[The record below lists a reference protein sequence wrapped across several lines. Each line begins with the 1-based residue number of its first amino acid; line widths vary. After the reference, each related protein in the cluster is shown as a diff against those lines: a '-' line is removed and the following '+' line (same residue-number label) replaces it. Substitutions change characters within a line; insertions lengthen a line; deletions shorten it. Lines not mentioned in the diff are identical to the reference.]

1 MENAKVGTRNSRFN
15 WTKVGGVSK
24 GTKITIELKPGTL
37 EFDLDLAGLDA
48 IRGPEHSSTVSR
60 TSACAS

>member
-1 MENAKVGTRNSRFN
+1 MENPKVGTRNSRFN

-37 EFDLDLAGLDA
+37 EFDLDLGLEA
-48 IRGPEHSSTVSR
+48 ICGPELSSTVSR